1 MKAQDWYHD
10 PYGVHEDRYFSDG
23 QPTKL
28 VRDCGIESY
37 DPPPPR
43 PPDVAPDEMTPS
55 SPAYGGDPQAADDQ
69 AARSASYDKEA
80 AFYAVQEVLAR
91 NPPL

>member
-1 MKAQDWYHD
+1 MKAQGWHHD

-28 VRDCGIESY
+28 VRDGGAESY

-43 PPDVAPDEMTPS
+43 PPDVEPDEMTACP
-55 SPAYGGDPQAADDQ
+55 PVYGGDIRLAADPS
-69 AARSASYDKEA
+69 ARSASYDREA
-80 AFYAVQEVLAR
+80 AYNAVQVVIAR
-91 NPPL
+91 NPPM